1 MKLKSFEIQVSEEK
15 QRRNYKCL
23 EGLLF
28 TGIIISN
35 GLFINYI
42 SFLVMTDLKY
52 PDEVDELRR
61 NAQLIEMSVA
71 CWFADAGSAILL
83 LSSALY
89 TAYSMTYIYGGLFDR
104 ETRNIL
110 IIMTIFVV
118 AFLTKT
124 CWEWGMYHF
133 HLEGDR
139 DEVLLML

>member
-1 MKLKSFEIQVSEEK
+1 
-15 QRRNYKCL
+15 
-23 EGLLF
+23 
-28 TGIIISN
+28 
-35 GLFINYI
+35 
-42 SFLVMTDLKY
+42 
-52 PDEVDELRR
+52 
-61 NAQLIEMSVA
+61 MSVA

-83 LSSALY
+83 LASALY

>member
-35 GLFINYI
+35 GLFITYI